1 MFYWV
6 LFFSNMIK
14 YIHVEEFLLY
24 TMCMYISG
32 WYSNTIS
39 HFERFTSSVTEKKK
53 SKRTLEQ
60 NACFLSR

>member
-1 MFYWV
+1 
-6 LFFSNMIK
+6 MIK

-32 WYSNTIS
+32 WYLNTIS
-39 HFERFTSSVTEKKK
+39 HLERFTSSVTEKKK